1 MTTTRPRAVTRFVLV
16 AVALPVLASA
26 VAVVLQLAAG
36 DALPD
41 PIAIHWGAN
50 GAPDGFGPAGTTV
63 LATAALGLGL
73 PLLIAAS
80 ALNGLRRGDRGPVYR
95 LMGALA
101 AAMSVFT
108 AVLMTASM
116 RMQSGVT
123 DAATGPSVLPWLA
136 AAAVAAL
143 VAGVAAWA
151 LQPDERVAVV
161 GTSPTMSPPLSVDE
175 RAVWL
180 RSVRLARGGLIV
192 LGAALALLIAVAVVS
207 IAVSDGPVTTTVL
220 IALVVLMAAVIA
232 ATAVFHVR
240 VDETGLTVIS
250 ATGFPRVH
258 IPITEVERVEVV
270 DVSPMGEFGGWGLRW
285 APGGGFG
292 VVLRAGPGIRV
303 ARADRRVFTVTVDDA
318 QTGAALLAAE
328 VARAAGR

>member
-1 MTTTRPRAVTRFVLV
+1 MTTTRPRAVSRFVF
-16 AVALPVLASA
+16 
-26 VAVVLQLAAG
+26 VAVVLPLVTSAGAVALQLAAG

-41 PIAIHWGAN
+41 PIAIHWRLD
-50 GAPDGFGPAGTTV
+50 GAPDGFGPAWTTTV
-63 LATAALGLGL
+63 ATAALGLGL

-108 AVLMTASM
+108 AVLMTASV
-116 RMQSGVT
+116 RMQSGVA
-123 DAATGPSVLPWLA
+123 DAATGPSILPWVA
-136 AAAVAAL
+136 AAVVAAL

-161 GTSPTMSPPLSVDE
+161 GTTPTMSPPLSVGE

-180 RSVRLARGGLIV
+180 RSVHLARGGLIV
-192 LGAALALLIAVAVVS
+192 LGAALALLVAVSVVTVAAS
-207 IAVSDGPVTTTVL
+207 GSAIATTVL

-240 VDETGLTVIS
+240 VDEAGLTVTS

-258 IPITEVERVEVV
+258 IPVADIERVEVV

-292 VVLRAGPGIRV
+292 IVLRSGPGIRV
-303 ARADRRVFTVTVDDA
+303 ARSDRRVFTVTVDDA